1 MNIQE
6 RRRKA
11 IIKIIVRV
19 LEVYGIWVLA
29 FILASFLIPLPK
41 VVLVGAFLIATLSNF
56 IGVAMTDAV

>member
-1 MNIQE
+1 M
-6 RRRKA
+6 
-11 IIKIIVRV
+11 IKIIVRV